1 VSDDRRFLQTLEA
14 LGIPFAIS
22 SSLLVGM
29 VRLKRIGV
37 REGLALLEK
46 LKGFVGDS
54 EYLEARRVLEGR

>member
-1 VSDDRRFLQTLEA
+1 
-14 LGIPFAIS
+14 
-22 SSLLVGM
+22 

-46 LKGFVGDS
+46 LTGFVGDS